1 MSINK
6 LLLIFLSAAAA
17 SGADAQQLY
26 KQVGPDGK
34 VTFTDRQ
41 PSGNGKV
48 SVMRSNVLRPLEPDA
63 PPASKITVNP
73 KSSDGP
79 AFAPTGS
86 RAELEEAVSA
96 VMLLSEVARKFDP
109 VCSPTPQA
117 AKEYSVAVNA
127 WRMRNSNFLQ
137 LHTRILMQVIDP
149 TRRAQ
154 MQGKIGGRVDEAL
167 AEVMRLNPTWR
178 AKWCDKS
185 ILDMTSGSN
194 DIANNAAVAVPLIT
208 YKFK

>member
-1 MSINK
+1 MSTNK
-6 LLLIFLSAAAA
+6 LLLILLSAAAA

-73 KSSDGP
+73 KSGDGP
-79 AFAPTGS
+79 AFAPNGS

-109 VCSPTPQA
+109 ICSPTPQA

-167 AEVMRLNPTWR
+167 AEVTRLNPAWR

-208 YKFK
+208 YKFR

>member
-1 MSINK
+1 MSTNK
-6 LLLIFLSAAAA
+6 LLLIILSAAAA

-73 KSSDGP
+73 KSADGP
-79 AFAPTGS
+79 AFAPNGS

-109 VCSPTPQA
+109 ICSPTPQA

-167 AEVMRLNPTWR
+167 AEVTRLNPAWR

-208 YKFK
+208 YKFR